1 MEKKRF
7 DTVDNPALSYLSSD
21 DTDAEPAVS
30 STEERAAVPPKSGWL
45 GLTADLAVQPRTE
58 RKSKRMNL
66 LLKPSTLDEIRKI
79 AGVRNVSVNAYI
91 NAVLEQAVRIEAKT
105 LDGYKED
112 QEQ

>member
-21 DTDAEPAVS
+21 DTDAETAAS
-30 STEERAAVPPKSGWL
+30 STEDAAAVPPSGWP
-45 GLTADLAVQPRTE
+45 GLTADLAVPPRTE
-58 RKSKRMNL
+58 SKSKRINL
-66 LLKPSTLDEIRKI
+66 LLKPSTFDEIRKI

-105 LDGYKED
+105 LDGYKGN
-112 QEQ
+112 QEK